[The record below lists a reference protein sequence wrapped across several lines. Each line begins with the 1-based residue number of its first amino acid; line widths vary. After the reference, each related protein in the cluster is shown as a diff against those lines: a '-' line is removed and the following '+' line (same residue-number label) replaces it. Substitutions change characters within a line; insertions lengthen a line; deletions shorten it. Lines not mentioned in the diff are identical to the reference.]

1 MEKRIESVRKQ
12 LNSLQVEAL
21 FITKPSNR
29 RYLSGF
35 TGSSGYV
42 LITKENALFITDFR
56 YIEQAKIQ
64 TKGYEIIKHG
74 PSVIETVK
82 EQLKRLN
89 IKRLAFEEEVITYKQ
104 FTEFQKEWDFVEL
117 VPVSQVV
124 ENIRIYKDDEEVK
137 LIKTAVEIADEAFL
151 HILQWI
157 KPGMTE
163 IEVALELEN
172 AMRKRGASGA
182 SFDIIVASGIR
193 SALPHG
199 VASDKIIENGD
210 MVTIDFGAV
219 YQGYISDL
227 TRTIAIGKPVDQLQE
242 IYKIVLEAQLN
253 GVNNTKAGMSG
264 KEADALTRDI
274 IASYGYAEYFG
285 HGTGH
290 GIGLDVHETPVLSS
304 RYEGKLENG
313 MMFTIE
319 PGIYIPELGG
329 VRIEDD
335 VYLSDNG
342 LEVLS
347 KLPKE
352 LIII

>member
-1 MEKRIESVRKQ
+1 MEKRIEKVREQ

-82 EQLKRLN
+82 EQLKRFN

-117 VPVSQVV
+117 VPVSQVI

-199 VASDKIIENGD
+199 IASDKIIENGD